1 MRTSRAKITSKG
13 QITIPVE
20 IRRALCAKPGDAVTF
35 VLADDGSVRVEC
47 AVSWVERTA
56 GMFAEHAISPP
67 PSAGELR
74 DMAMDAIA
82 GEVMESMNRN
92 AATS

>member
-35 VLADDGSVRVEC
+35 VLADDGSVRVARAED
-47 AVSWVERTA
+47 VVQRTA
-56 GMFAEHAISPP
+56 GAFAGRRAGPP
-67 PSAGELR
+67 AT
-74 DMAMDAIA
+74 AAQWHDAA
-82 GEVMESMNRN
+82 QQAVADEVMKSMGE
-92 AATS
+92 